1 MLLYIA
7 DWFLGDSQASQPWR
21 TIPPGLSKAAFF
33 CFLRCRPAGCTWLRW
48 YKCQMSEGWSKP
60 DKIVGLTRLTRLTKS
75 RLSSC
80 KKQFSVTESF
90 MMFLCKWMAR
100 KTLGFYHITS
110 SYDAPNLWP
119 CVLLVLLPWHSQTLQ
134 TAEQRSEL
142 NLSSD
147 TTAHSSMIVPCWE
160 FSLHTPTKMPPQM
173 QVMFHST
180 EITCNI
186 CMLRRVAVGN
196 RAMRRMSACPMSI
209 STRWQRNLRVST
221 KPKHFFGF
229 ERGTKKTAQTY
240 KQTETKID
248 FACLNVFANL
258 WRIQTSAEWLTPEL
272 LCALKPQSCTDW
284 NPNFMTSSRFA
295 PNN

>member
-1 MLLYIA
+1 
-7 DWFLGDSQASQPWR
+7 
-21 TIPPGLSKAAFF
+21 
-33 CFLRCRPAGCTWLRW
+33 
-48 YKCQMSEGWSKP
+48 
-60 DKIVGLTRLTRLTKS
+60 
-75 RLSSC
+75 
-80 KKQFSVTESF
+80 

-147 TTAHSSMIVPCWE
+147 TTAHSSMIVPFFWNFHSIHPQKC
-160 FSLHTPTKMPPQM
+160 HPQM

-180 EITCNI
+180 EITSQH
-186 CMLRRVAVGN
+186 LHVATCVGN
-196 RAMRRMSACPMSI
+196 RTMRRMSACPMSI

-221 KPKHFFGF
+221 KPKHFFGL
-229 ERGTKKTAQTY
+229 ERGTKKPAQTY

-295 PNN
+295 QNN